1 MFELKICTQCKSRIV
16 LNLERLK
23 WNATTKEYEIK
34 NDVFASII
42 DKESV
47 QDAMVV
53 SSVTKAVLKEYK
65 LMNPDLKTMD
75 VYLRSDNGEKNL
87 TFKIMDFDLSLLF

>member
-1 MFELKICTQCKSRIV
+1 MSELKGGTQCKLRII
-16 LNLERLK
+16 LNSERLK
-23 WNATTKEYEIK
+23 WNEATKEYEIR

-42 DKESV
+42 DKESI

-65 LMNPDLKTMD
+65 SMNPDLKTMD

>member
-1 MFELKICTQCKSRIV
+1 MSIFIIV

-23 WNATTKEYEIK
+23 WNEATKEYEIK

-42 DKESV
+42 DKESI

-53 SSVTKAVLKEYK
+53 SSVTKAVLKEFK
-65 LMNPDLKTMD
+65 SMNPDLKTMD

-87 TFKIMDFDLSLLF
+87 TFKIMNFYLSLFL